1 MTNPRKIYAE
11 IDSLK
16 GFAIFLVVLAHAIIY
31 FPVNL
36 HEVPWCDVL
45 FKMISGIHMP
55 LFFAISGFCFSYRG
69 NYRDFLLK
77 KVKRLLIPYFV
88 FNLLDLAPRALLP
101 QFVNRPQ
108 GMLESVRDILLYG
121 GAYWF
126 LYTLFIIF
134 AFYPAIYKWQ
144 AQSGRRRM
152 IVTALCL
159 VLSLVRIPAEI
170 FTLRLISGYLFFFN
184 LGVQLKMSDV
194 KIFECKLS
202 GGYKFLP
209 LAVAALWLLLLF
221 SPWAGP
227 LEVFVS
233 LLSVIACYFLSR
245 LKLFRAI
252 FERFG
257 KFSLQIYLLNG
268 FLLVISRT
276 IICRVTSD
284 PLIIVGFNMLVD
296 FLLAHLAI
304 RYICNRV
311 KLFRVMM
318 GIGG

>member
-209 LAVAALWLLLLF
+209 LAVAVLWLLLLF

-296 FLLAHLAI
+296 FVLAHLAI